1 MKKRGVFTEKSNWNV
16 LKLLKIRASEY
27 GNREFI
33 KFDSGSALS
42 FKSLDELSDK
52 MACKLLN
59 IGLKEDENVFCLL
72 KNSPEFLISLFA
84 VMKTGAVFVPINT
97 ELRGQFLEHQY
108 LNCEPKIAII
118 DNSLLDI
125 FNEIKPQKKKKKD

>member
-1 MKKRGVFTEKSNWNV
+1 MKKRGVFAEKSNWNI

-27 GNREFI
+27 GNKEFVR
-33 KFDSGSALS
+33 FDSGNALS

-59 IGLKEDENVFCLL
+59 IGLEEDENVFCLL

-84 VMKTGAVFVPINT
+84 VMKTGAVFVPI
-97 ELRGQFLEHQY
+97 F
-108 LNCEPKIAII
+108 
-118 DNSLLDI
+118 
-125 FNEIKPQKKKKKD
+125 